1 MTLFESASR
10 TGAVTRRP
18 NRDAIATAAAS
29 GPIDFIMP
37 LWRTRDP
44 AGVGGA
50 CRWSIVASAAH
61 REWVASTV
69 PQHVERGGTT
79 HGVLIRPA
87 RPDECELLSE
97 LALRS
102 KGCWGYDAE
111 FLEACR
117 AELTLAPEDLARLTV
132 RVVERTDG
140 HVIAFYAL
148 GPLDGSAG
156 EVCFFFV
163 DPPFMG
169 TGIGRRLFEDLL
181 ATARSAE
188 IRSLRIEADPGAAS
202 FYERMGAARV
212 GETPSSSIP
221 GRVLPTYQLTL

>member
-1 MTLFESASR
+1 MDRTRIEREFPYKSFRARPRLLLQEVQDFFDFFSEPTDRHVRR
-10 TGAVTRRP
+10 TG
-18 NRDAIATAAAS
+18 
-29 GPIDFIMP
+29 
-37 LWRTRDP
+37 
-44 AGVGGA
+44 
-50 CRWSIVASAAH
+50 
-61 REWVASTV
+61 
-69 PQHVERGGTT
+69 
-79 HGVLIRPA
+79 
-87 RPDECELLSE
+87 

-102 KGCWGYDAE
+102 KGYWGYDAE

-140 HVIAFYAL
+140 HVVAFYAL

-169 TGIGRRLFEDLL
+169 TGVGRRLFEDLL
-181 ATARSAE
+181 ATARSAGMG
-188 IRSLRIEADPGAAS
+188 SLRIDADPGAAY

-212 GETPSSSIP
+212 GETPSNSIP
-221 GRVLPTYQLTL
+221 GRLLPSYEVTL